1 MFAGK
6 NKTEEKEA
14 ATDANIV
21 PGSARKQQRHPTPGE
36 KSEDRNPAYQQQRV
50 LPLRHYRGIVG
61 WINGGQGKER
71 NNISCPR
78 IMRVF
83 VHVQSFRDLSIRV
96 SSPFVLRREKER
108 ERNIFIKYR
117 RISFAV
123 TLITNVRSSRIDR
136 LCLLVRRGASSNNVN
151 KTLSRNISLE

>member
-78 IMRVF
+78 NARVCAC
-83 VHVQSFRDLSIRV
+83 SIFSRFIHSCFFTVRV
-96 SSPFVLRREKER
+96 EKRKRKGKEY
-108 ERNIFIKYR
+108 IYKI
-117 RISFAV
+117 
-123 TLITNVRSSRIDR
+123 
-136 LCLLVRRGASSNNVN
+136 SSNFIRRNAN
-151 KTLSRNISLE
+151 NECSFESNRSTLSL

>member
-78 IMRVF
+78 NARVCAC
-83 VHVQSFRDLSIRV
+83 SIFSRFII
-96 SSPFVLRREKER
+96 PFVFREKER

-136 LCLLVRRGASSNNVN
+136 LCLSSTPWRV
-151 KTLSRNISLE
+151 E